1 MKIANQV
8 AIAKA
13 MRLSSIFRMSTIAIA
28 LLTILVGGDAVS
40 ASEPRVSTL
49 LAQQKLEQL
58 QLKEEIRDRVQEEVD
73 SAFGRTAV
81 LLNGIVIALTLFPT
95 AAGVGVWLLW
105 SKLSKQTTIARQEIE
120 SLRYDTISQLKFLI
134 SDAETILGEIQ
145 QQSHPAD
152 VETDLLL
159 PDAQIQEFA
168 PVNYGNY
175 KQLLS
180 PGDYAKQGDACFF
193 ENRYEDAIIAY
204 DRALQ
209 IQPDLADTWNN
220 RGVVLTRMQRYQEA
234 IASYEQA
241 TAIRPN
247 YPDAWNNR
255 GVVLLELQQ
264 YPEAIVCY
272 EQAIQA
278 KPDYADAWNNRGVA
292 FSKMQQYE
300 QAVIS
305 YNQALQIKNDYTDA
319 WNNRGVAFSKMQQY
333 EQAVISYNQALQI
346 KNDYTDAWNN
356 RGVAL
361 SKLQKY
367 EAAIESY
374 DNAAKIRPDF
384 YRIWYNK
391 ARCYA
396 LQGKIDLAIE
406 NLKRA
411 LNLNP
416 NLCKELAKT
425 EADLEKIREH
435 DAFKQLIGH

>member
-1 MKIANQV
+1 MGSTV
-8 AIAKA
+8 
-13 MRLSSIFRMSTIAIA
+13 RLSSILKTSIGSIA
-28 LLTILVGGDAVS
+28 LATILIGNGAVC
-40 ASEPRVSTL
+40 ASEPRLPALWVQDTSP
-49 LAQQKLEQL
+49 QEE
-58 QLKEEIRDRVQEEVD
+58 LKEEIRDRVQEEVD
-73 SAFGRTAV
+73 IAFGRTAV
-81 LLNGIVIALTLFPT
+81 LLNGIVIALTFFPT
-95 AAGVGVWLLW
+95 AAGVAAWFLW
-105 SKLSKQTTIARQEIE
+105 AKLSKQTTIARQEIE
-120 SLRYDTISQLKFLI
+120 SLRYDTISQLKLLI

-145 QQSHPAD
+145 HQSFQSD
-152 VETDLLL
+152 VETDLLF

-168 PVNYGNY
+168 PVNYSNY
-175 KQLLS
+175 KQLLTA
-180 PGDYAKQGDACFF
+180 GDYAKQGDACFF
-193 ENRYEDAIIAY
+193 ENRYEDAIAAY
-204 DRALQ
+204 NLALQ

-220 RGVVLTRMQRYQEA
+220 RGVVLTRMQRYPEA

-255 GVVLLELQQ
+255 GVVLLELQKYQ
-264 YPEAIVCY
+264 EAIACY

-292 FSKMQQYE
+292 FSKMQE
-300 QAVIS
+300 
-305 YNQALQIKNDYTDA
+305 
-319 WNNRGVAFSKMQQY
+319 Y

-367 EAAIESY
+367 EAAIDSY

-396 LQGKIDLAIE
+396 LQGKTEFAIE

-425 EADLEKIREH
+425 EADFENIREYE
-435 DAFKQLIGH
+435 AFKYLITS

>member
-8 AIAKA
+8 VIAKSVH
-13 MRLSSIFRMSTIAIA
+13 LSSILRTSIGSIA
-28 LLTILVGGDAVS
+28 LTTILVGSGAVS
-40 ASEPRVSTL
+40 ASEPKMLFLGHWKNLEL
-49 LAQQKLEQL
+49 LNREDAKDTKEEKVRSKSSFTGKGVTVLVQQQSEQL
-58 QLKEEIRDRVQEEVD
+58 QLKEEIRDRVQEEVNIV
-73 SAFGRTAV
+73 FGRTAV

-95 AAGVGVWLLW
+95 AAGVAVWFLLA
-105 SKLSKQTTIARQEIE
+105 KLSKQTTIARQEIE
-120 SLRYDTISQLKFLI
+120 SLRYDTLSQFKLLI

-145 QQSHPAD
+145 QQSYPAD
-152 VETDLLL
+152 AETDILL

-168 PVNYGNY
+168 PVNDDNY
-175 KQLLS
+175 KQLLTA
-180 PGDYAKQGDACFF
+180 GDYAKQGDACFF
-193 ENRYEDAIIAY
+193 ENRYEDAIAAY
-204 DRALQ
+204 NQALQ

-220 RGVVLTRMQRYQEA
+220 RGVVLTRMQRYPEA
-234 IASYEQA
+234 IVSYEQA
-241 TAIRPN
+241 TTIRPH

-264 YPEAIVCY
+264 FPDAIACY
-272 EQAIQA
+272 DQAIQA
-278 KPDYADAWNNRGVA
+278 KPNYADAWNNRGVA
-292 FSKMQQYE
+292 FSKMQE
-300 QAVIS
+300 
-305 YNQALQIKNDYTDA
+305 
-319 WNNRGVAFSKMQQY
+319 Y

-361 SKLQKY
+361 SKLEKY
-367 EAAIESY
+367 EAAIDSY

-396 LQGKIDLAIE
+396 LQGQTDLAME

-416 NLCKELAKT
+416 NLCKQLAKT
-425 EADLEKIREH
+425 EPDFEKIREYE
-435 DAFKQLIGH
+435 AFKYLIS

>member
-8 AIAKA
+8 AMASIV
-13 MRLSSIFRMSTIAIA
+13 RLSSILRTSIGSIA
-28 LLTILVGGDAVS
+28 LATILISNGAVS
-40 ASEPRVSTL
+40 ASEPRLPGLWVQDTS
-49 LAQQKLEQL
+49 QQVE
-58 QLKEEIRDRVQEEVD
+58 LKEEIRDRVQEEVD
-73 SAFGRTAV
+73 IAFGRTAV
-81 LLNGIVIALTLFPT
+81 LLNGIVIALTFFPT
-95 AAGVGVWLLW
+95 AAGVAAWFLW
-105 SKLSKQTTIARQEIE
+105 AKLSKQTTIARQEIE
-120 SLRYDTISQLKFLI
+120 SLRYDTISQLKLLI

-145 QQSHPAD
+145 HQSFQSD

-175 KQLLS
+175 KQLLTA
-180 PGDYAKQGDACFF
+180 GDYAKQGDACFF
-193 ENRYEDAIIAY
+193 ENRYEDAIAAY
-204 DRALQ
+204 NLALQ

-220 RGVVLTRMQRYQEA
+220 RGVVLTRMQRYPEA

-264 YPEAIVCY
+264 YQDAIACY

-292 FSKMQQYE
+292 FSKIQE
-300 QAVIS
+300 
-305 YNQALQIKNDYTDA
+305 
-319 WNNRGVAFSKMQQY
+319 Y

-367 EAAIESY
+367 EAAIDSY

-396 LQGKIDLAIE
+396 LQGQTELAIE

-416 NLCKELAKT
+416 NLCKQLAKN
-425 EADLEKIREH
+425 EPDFENIREYE
-435 DAFKQLIGH
+435 AFKHLITN

>member
-1 MKIANQV
+1 MEIATQV
-8 AIAKA
+8 RITKA
-13 MRLSSIFRMSTIAIA
+13 MRLSSIFRKSISPIA
-28 LLTILVGGDAVS
+28 LLTILVCASSVS
-40 ASEPRVSTL
+40 ASEPRVIPL
-49 LAQQKLEQL
+49 VQQQFSQQ

-73 SAFGRTAV
+73 IAFGRTAV
-81 LLNGIVIALTLFPT
+81 LLNGLVIALTLFPT
-95 AAGVGVWLLW
+95 AAGVGVWFLL

-120 SLRYDTISQLKFLI
+120 SLHYDTISQLKLLI

-145 QQSHPAD
+145 HQSHPAEA
-152 VETDLLL
+152 ETDLLF

-175 KQLLS
+175 QQLLTA
-180 PGDYAKQGDACFF
+180 GDYAKQGDACFF
-193 ENRYEDAIIAY
+193 ENRYQDAIAAY

-220 RGVVLTRMQRYQEA
+220 RGVVLTRMQQYPEA

-241 TAIRPN
+241 TTIRPN

-255 GVVLLELQQ
+255 GVVLLELQKYQ
-264 YPEAIVCY
+264 EAIGCY

-292 FSKMQQYE
+292 FSKMQE
-300 QAVIS
+300 
-305 YNQALQIKNDYTDA
+305 
-319 WNNRGVAFSKMQQY
+319 Y

-367 EAAIESY
+367 EAAIASY

-396 LQGKIDLAIE
+396 LQGKIELAIE

-416 NLCKELAKT
+416 NVCKELAKS
-425 EADLEKIREH
+425 EADLEKIREY
-435 DAFKQLIGH
+435 DAFKQLIN

>member
-1 MKIANQV
+1 MEIANQV
-8 AIAKA
+8 RITKA
-13 MRLSSIFRMSTIAIA
+13 MRLSSIFKTSISPIA
-28 LLTILVGGDAVS
+28 LSTILVCSSNVS
-40 ASEPRVSTL
+40 ASELKPAAL
-49 LAQQKLEQL
+49 LVQQQL
-58 QLKEEIRDRVQEEVD
+58 QQQQLKEEIRDRVQEEVD
-73 SAFGRTAV
+73 IAFGRTAL
-81 LLNGIVIALTLFPT
+81 LLNGLVIALTLFPT
-95 AAGVGVWLLW
+95 AAGVGAWFLF

-120 SLRYDTISQLKFLI
+120 SLHYDTISQLKLLI

-145 QQSHPAD
+145 HQSHQDA
-152 VETDLLL
+152 ETDLLF

-175 KQLLS
+175 QQLLTAA
-180 PGDYAKQGDACFF
+180 DYAKQGDACFF
-193 ENRYEDAIIAY
+193 ENRYEDAIAAY
-204 DRALQ
+204 DLALQ

-220 RGVVLTRMQRYQEA
+220 RGVVLTRMQRYPEA

-241 TAIRPN
+241 TTIRPN

-255 GVVLLELQQ
+255 GVVLLELQKYQ
-264 YPEAIVCY
+264 EAIGCY

-292 FSKMQQYE
+292 FSKMQE
-300 QAVIS
+300 
-305 YNQALQIKNDYTDA
+305 
-319 WNNRGVAFSKMQQY
+319 Y

-367 EAAIESY
+367 EAAIASY

-396 LQGKIDLAIE
+396 LQGKIELAIE

-416 NLCKELAKT
+416 NVCKELAKS

-435 DAFKQLIGH
+435 DTFKQLIN

>member
-8 AIAKA
+8 RITKA
-13 MRLSSIFRMSTIAIA
+13 MRLSSIFRTSISSIA
-28 LLTILVGGDAVS
+28 LSTILVCTRTIS
-40 ASEPRVSTL
+40 ASEPAVAVL
-49 LAQQKLEQL
+49 LAQEQL
-58 QLKEEIRDRVQEEVD
+58 QPQVKEEIRDRVQEEVD
-73 SAFGRTAV
+73 IAFGRTAV
-81 LLNGIVIALTLFPT
+81 LLNGIIIALTLLPT
-95 AAGVGVWLLW
+95 AAGVGVWFLLG
-105 SKLSKQTTIARQEIE
+105 KLSKQTTIARQEIE
-120 SLRYDTISQLKFLI
+120 SLHYDTISQLKLLI
-134 SDAETILGEIQ
+134 SDAESILGEIQ
-145 QQSHPAD
+145 HQSHPAD

-175 KQLLS
+175 QQLLTA
-180 PGDYAKQGDACFF
+180 GDYAKQGDACFF
-193 ENRYEDAIIAY
+193 ESRYEDAIAAY
-204 DRALQ
+204 NQALQ

-220 RGVVLTRMQRYQEA
+220 RGVVLTRMQRYPEA

-241 TAIRPN
+241 TTIRPT

-255 GVVLLELQQ
+255 GVVLLELQK
-264 YPEAIVCY
+264 YPEAIGCY

-292 FSKMQQYE
+292 FSKME
-300 QAVIS
+300 E
-305 YNQALQIKNDYTDA
+305 
-319 WNNRGVAFSKMQQY
+319 Y

-361 SKLQKY
+361 SKLEKY
-367 EAAIESY
+367 EAAIDSY

-396 LQGKIDLAIE
+396 LQGKIELAIE

-435 DAFKQLIGH
+435 EAFKQLIN

>member
-8 AIAKA
+8 RITKA
-13 MRLSSIFRMSTIAIA
+13 MRLSSIFRTSISSIA
-28 LLTILVGGDAVS
+28 LSTILVCARTIS
-40 ASEPRVSTL
+40 ASEPAVAVL
-49 LAQQKLEQL
+49 LAQEQL
-58 QLKEEIRDRVQEEVD
+58 QPQVKEEIRDRVQEEVD
-73 SAFGRTAV
+73 IAFGRTAV
-81 LLNGIVIALTLFPT
+81 LLNGIIIALTLLPT
-95 AAGVGVWLLW
+95 AAGVGVWFLLG
-105 SKLSKQTTIARQEIE
+105 KLSKQTTIARQEIE
-120 SLRYDTISQLKFLI
+120 SLRYDTLSQLKLLI
-134 SDAETILGEIQ
+134 SDAESILGEIQ
-145 QQSHPAD
+145 HQSHPAD

-175 KQLLS
+175 QQLLTA
-180 PGDYAKQGDACFF
+180 GDYAKQGDACFF
-193 ENRYEDAIIAY
+193 ENRYEDAIAAY
-204 DRALQ
+204 NQALQ

-220 RGVVLTRMQRYQEA
+220 RGVVLTRMQRYPEA

-241 TAIRPN
+241 TTIRPT

-255 GVVLLELQQ
+255 GVVLLELQK
-264 YPEAIVCY
+264 YPEAIGCY

-292 FSKMQQYE
+292 FSKME
-300 QAVIS
+300 E
-305 YNQALQIKNDYTDA
+305 
-319 WNNRGVAFSKMQQY
+319 Y

-361 SKLQKY
+361 SKLEKY
-367 EAAIESY
+367 EAAIDSY
-374 DNAAKIRPDF
+374 DNAGKIRPDF

-396 LQGKIDLAIE
+396 LQGKIELAIE

-435 DAFKQLIGH
+435 EAFKQLIN

>member
-8 AIAKA
+8 AIAKTIH
-13 MRLSSIFRMSTIAIA
+13 LSSIFRTIISSIA
-28 LLTILVGGDAVS
+28 LLTILVGGDTVS
-40 ASEPRVSTL
+40 ASEPRVSAL
-49 LAQQKLEQL
+49 LVQQQSEQL
-58 QLKEEIRDRVQEEVD
+58 HIKEEIRDRVQEEVD
-73 SAFGRTAV
+73 IAFGRTAV
-81 LLNGIVIALTLFPT
+81 MLNGIVIALTLFPT
-95 AAGVGVWLLW
+95 AAGVGVWLL
-105 SKLSKQTTIARQEIE
+105 SVKLSKQTTIARQEIE
-120 SLRYDTISQLKFLI
+120 SLRYDTLSQLKFLI
-134 SDAETILGEIQ
+134 SDAESILVEIQ
-145 QQSHPAD
+145 QQNHPAEA
-152 VETDLLL
+152 ETDLLL

-168 PVNYGNY
+168 PVNYGHY
-175 KQLLS
+175 KQLLTAA
-180 PGDYAKQGDACFF
+180 DYAKQGDACFF
-193 ENRYEDAIIAY
+193 ENRYEDAIAAY
-204 DRALQ
+204 NQALQ

-220 RGVVLTRMQRYQEA
+220 RGVVLTRMQKYPEA

-241 TAIRPN
+241 TTIRPN

-264 YPEAIVCY
+264 YSDAIACY

-305 YNQALQIKNDYTDA
+305 YNH
-319 WNNRGVAFSKMQQY
+319 
-333 EQAVISYNQALQI
+333 ALQI

-367 EAAIESY
+367 EAAIDSY
-374 DNAAKIRPDF
+374 DQAAKLRPDF

-411 LNLNP
+411 FNLNP

-425 EADLEKIREH
+425 EADLEKIWEH
-435 DAFKQLIGH
+435 EAFKQLITNKS

>member
-13 MRLSSIFRMSTIAIA
+13 MRLSSIFRITTIAIA

-134 SDAETILGEIQ
+134 SDAETVLGEIQ

-152 VETDLLL
+152 AETDLLL

-319 WNNRGVAFSKMQQY
+319 WNNRGVA
-333 EQAVISYNQALQI
+333 
-346 KNDYTDAWNN
+346 
-356 RGVAL
+356 L

>member
-8 AIAKA
+8 AMAKTV
-13 MRLSSIFRMSTIAIA
+13 RLSSILRTSISSIA
-28 LLTILVGGDAVS
+28 LATILVSGGAVS
-40 ASEPRVSTL
+40 ASEPKVPAL
-49 LAQQKLEQL
+49 LAQQQSEKL
-58 QLKEEIRDRVQEEVD
+58 QLKEEIRDRVQQEID
-73 SAFGRTAV
+73 IAFGRQAV
-81 LLNGIVIALTLFPT
+81 LLNGIAIALTLFPT
-95 AAGVGVWLLW
+95 AAGIGAWFLLA
-105 SKLSKQTTIARQEIE
+105 KLSKQTTIARQEIE
-120 SLRYDTISQLKFLI
+120 SLRYDTLSQLKLLI
-134 SDAETILGEIQ
+134 ADAETILCEIQ
-145 QQSHPAD
+145 HHSYPAD
-152 VETDLLL
+152 TETDILL
-159 PDAQIQEFA
+159 PDTQIKELA
-168 PVNYGNY
+168 PVNYGND
-175 KQLLS
+175 KQLLTA
-180 PGDYAKQGDACFF
+180 GDYAKQGDACFF
-193 ENRYEDAIIAY
+193 ENRYEDAIAAY
-204 DRALQ
+204 NQALQ

-220 RGVVLTRMQRYQEA
+220 RGVVLTRMQRYSEA

-241 TAIRPN
+241 TTIRPN

-264 YPEAIVCY
+264 YPEAIACY
-272 EQAIQA
+272 EKAIQA

-292 FSKMQQYE
+292 FSKIQE
-300 QAVIS
+300 
-305 YNQALQIKNDYTDA
+305 
-319 WNNRGVAFSKMQQY
+319 Y

-367 EAAIESY
+367 EAAIDSY

-425 EADLEKIREH
+425 EPDLEKIREH
-435 DAFKQLIGH
+435 EAFKQLII

>member
-8 AIAKA
+8 AIAKTI
-13 MRLSSIFRMSTIAIA
+13 RLSSIFRTIINTIA
-28 LLTILVGGDAVS
+28 LLTILVGGDTVSAS
-40 ASEPRVSTL
+40 ASEPRRLGL
-49 LAQQKLEQL
+49 LVQQQSEQL
-58 QLKEEIRDRVQEEVD
+58 QIKEEIRNQVQEEVD
-73 SAFGRTAV
+73 IAFGRTAV
-81 LLNGIVIALTLFPT
+81 MLNGIVIALTLFPT
-95 AAGVGVWLLW
+95 AAGVGVWLL
-105 SKLSKQTTIARQEIE
+105 SAKLSKQTTIARQEIE
-120 SLRYDTISQLKFLI
+120 SLRYDTLSQLKFLI
-134 SDAETILGEIQ
+134 SDAETILVEIQ
-145 QQSHPAD
+145 QHNLPAQ

-175 KQLLS
+175 KQLS
-180 PGDYAKQGDACFF
+180 TASDYAKQGDACFF
-193 ENRYEDAIIAY
+193 ENRYEDAIAAY
-204 DRALQ
+204 NQALQ

-220 RGVVLTRMQRYQEA
+220 RGVVLTRMQKYPEA

-241 TAIRPN
+241 TTIRPN

-264 YPEAIVCY
+264 YPDAIACY

-319 WNNRGVAFSKMQQY
+319 WNNRGVA
-333 EQAVISYNQALQI
+333 
-346 KNDYTDAWNN
+346 
-356 RGVAL
+356 L

-367 EAAIESY
+367 EAAIDSY

-425 EADLEKIREH
+425 EADLEKLREH
-435 DAFKQLIGH
+435 DVFKQLIG

>member
-1 MKIANQV
+1 MASTV
-8 AIAKA
+8 
-13 MRLSSIFRMSTIAIA
+13 RLSSILRTSIGSIA
-28 LLTILVGGDAVS
+28 LATILISNGAVS
-40 ASEPRVSTL
+40 ASEPRLPGLWVQDTS
-49 LAQQKLEQL
+49 QQVE
-58 QLKEEIRDRVQEEVD
+58 LKEEIRDRVQEEVD
-73 SAFGRTAV
+73 IAFGRTAV
-81 LLNGIVIALTLFPT
+81 LLNGIVIALTFFPT
-95 AAGVGVWLLW
+95 AAGVAAWFLW
-105 SKLSKQTTIARQEIE
+105 AKLSKQTTIARQEIE
-120 SLRYDTISQLKFLI
+120 SLRYDTISQLKLLI

-145 QQSHPAD
+145 HQSFQSD

-175 KQLLS
+175 KQLLTA
-180 PGDYAKQGDACFF
+180 GDYAKQGDACFF
-193 ENRYEDAIIAY
+193 ENRYEDAIAAY
-204 DRALQ
+204 NLALQ

-220 RGVVLTRMQRYQEA
+220 RGVVLTRMQRYPEA

-264 YPEAIVCY
+264 YQDAIACY

-292 FSKMQQYE
+292 FSKIQE
-300 QAVIS
+300 
-305 YNQALQIKNDYTDA
+305 
-319 WNNRGVAFSKMQQY
+319 Y

-367 EAAIESY
+367 EAAIDSY

-396 LQGKIDLAIE
+396 LQGQTELATE

-416 NLCKELAKT
+416 NLCKQLAKN
-425 EADLEKIREH
+425 EPDFENIREYE
-435 DAFKQLIGH
+435 AFKHLITN

>member
-1 MKIANQV
+1 MKIPNQV

-13 MRLSSIFRMSTIAIA
+13 VRLSSILRTSIGSIA
-28 LLTILVGGDAVS
+28 LATILVGGGAVS
-40 ASEPRVSTL
+40 ANASEPRLPTL
-49 LAQQKLEQL
+49 LVQQQSEQL

-73 SAFGRTAV
+73 IAFGRTAV
-81 LLNGIVIALTLFPT
+81 LLNGMVIALTLFPT
-95 AAGVGVWLLW
+95 AAGVGVWFLW

-120 SLRYDTISQLKFLI
+120 SLRYDALSQFKLLI
-134 SDAETILGEIQ
+134 SDAETILAEIQ
-145 QQSHPAD
+145 HQSYPAD

-175 KQLLS
+175 KQLLTAS
-180 PGDYAKQGDACFF
+180 DYAKQGDACFF
-193 ENRYEDAIIAY
+193 ENRYEDAIAAY
-204 DRALQ
+204 NQALQ

-220 RGVVLTRMQRYQEA
+220 RGVVLTRMQRYPEA
-234 IASYEQA
+234 IDSYAEA
-241 TAIRPN
+241 TKIRPH

-264 YPEAIVCY
+264 YPDAIGCY

-292 FSKMQQYE
+292 FSKMLE
-300 QAVIS
+300 
-305 YNQALQIKNDYTDA
+305 
-319 WNNRGVAFSKMQQY
+319 Y

-361 SKLQKY
+361 SKLEKY
-367 EAAIESY
+367 EAAIDSY
-374 DNAAKIRPDF
+374 ENAAKLRPDF

-396 LQGKIDLAIE
+396 LQGQTDLAVE

-416 NLCKELAKT
+416 NLCKELAKN
-425 EADLEKIREH
+425 EADFERIREH
-435 DAFKQLIGH
+435 EAFKQLIS

>member
-1 MKIANQV
+1 MASTV
-8 AIAKA
+8 
-13 MRLSSIFRMSTIAIA
+13 RLSSILRTSIGSIA
-28 LLTILVGGDAVS
+28 LATILISNGAVS
-40 ASEPRVSTL
+40 ASEPRLPGLWVQDTS
-49 LAQQKLEQL
+49 QQVE
-58 QLKEEIRDRVQEEVD
+58 LKEEIRDRVQEEVD
-73 SAFGRTAV
+73 IAFGRTAV
-81 LLNGIVIALTLFPT
+81 LLNGIVIALTFFPT
-95 AAGVGVWLLW
+95 AAGVAAWFLW
-105 SKLSKQTTIARQEIE
+105 AKLSKQTTIARQEIE
-120 SLRYDTISQLKFLI
+120 SLRYDTISQLKLLI

-145 QQSHPAD
+145 HQSFQSD

-168 PVNYGNY
+168 PVNYSNY
-175 KQLLS
+175 KQLLTA
-180 PGDYAKQGDACFF
+180 GDYAKQGDACFF
-193 ENRYEDAIIAY
+193 ENRYEDAIAAY
-204 DRALQ
+204 NLALQ

-220 RGVVLTRMQRYQEA
+220 RGVVLTRMQRYPEA

-264 YPEAIVCY
+264 YQDAIACY

-292 FSKMQQYE
+292 FSKIQE
-300 QAVIS
+300 
-305 YNQALQIKNDYTDA
+305 
-319 WNNRGVAFSKMQQY
+319 Y

-367 EAAIESY
+367 EAAIDSY

-396 LQGKIDLAIE
+396 LQGQTELATE

-416 NLCKELAKT
+416 NLCKQLAKN
-425 EADLEKIREH
+425 EPDFENIREYE
-435 DAFKQLIGH
+435 AFKHLITN

>member
-8 AIAKA
+8 AMAKTV
-13 MRLSSIFRMSTIAIA
+13 RLSSILRTSIGSITLA
-28 LLTILVGGDAVS
+28 TILVGGGAVSVSAS
-40 ASEPRVSTL
+40 ASEPRLPTL
-49 LAQQKLEQL
+49 LVQQQSEQL
-58 QLKEEIRDRVQEEVD
+58 ELKEEIRDRVQEEVD
-73 SAFGRTAV
+73 IAFGRTAV
-81 LLNGIVIALTLFPT
+81 MLNGMIIALTFLPT
-95 AAGVGVWLLW
+95 AAGVGVWFLW

-120 SLRYDTISQLKFLI
+120 SLRYDTISQFKLLI

-145 QQSHPAD
+145 QQSYLPDA
-152 VETDLLL
+152 ETDLLL

-175 KQLLS
+175 KQLLTA
-180 PGDYAKQGDACFF
+180 GDYAKQGDACFF
-193 ENRYEDAIIAY
+193 ENRYEDAIAAY
-204 DRALQ
+204 NQALQ

-220 RGVVLTRMQRYQEA
+220 RGVVLTRMQRYPEA

-241 TAIRPN
+241 TTIRPN

-264 YPEAIVCY
+264 YPDAIGCY

-292 FSKMQQYE
+292 FSKMQE
-300 QAVIS
+300 
-305 YNQALQIKNDYTDA
+305 
-319 WNNRGVAFSKMQQY
+319 Y

-361 SKLQKY
+361 SKLEKY
-367 EAAIESY
+367 EAAIDSY
-374 DNAAKIRPDF
+374 DNAAKLRPDF

-396 LQGKIDLAIE
+396 LQGQTDLAIE

-416 NLCKELAKT
+416 NLCKELAKN
-425 EADLEKIREH
+425 EADLEKIRENE
-435 DAFKQLIGH
+435 AFKQLIS

>member
-8 AIAKA
+8 LITKA
-13 MRLSSIFRMSTIAIA
+13 MRLSSIFRSIRTIA
-28 LLTILVGGDAVS
+28 LSTILVCASAVS
-40 ASEPRVSTL
+40 ASQARAGAL
-49 LAQQKLEQL
+49 LVQQQL
-58 QLKEEIRDRVQEEVD
+58 PQQQLKDEIRDRVQEEVD
-73 SAFGRTAV
+73 LAFGRTAV
-81 LLNGIVIALTLFPT
+81 LLNGMIVVLTFLPT
-95 AAGVGVWLLW
+95 AAGVGVWFLF
-105 SKLSKQTTIARQEIE
+105 SKLSKQTTVARQEIE
-120 SLRYDTISQLKFLI
+120 SLHYDTISQLKLLI
-134 SDAETILGEIQ
+134 SDAESILGEIQ
-145 QQSHPAD
+145 HQSLPAD
-152 VETDLLL
+152 AETDLLL

-175 KQLLS
+175 QELLTA
-180 PGDYAKQGDACFF
+180 GDYAKQGDACFF
-193 ENRYEDAIIAY
+193 ENRYEDAIAAY
-204 DRALQ
+204 NLALQ

-220 RGVVLTRMQRYQEA
+220 RGVVLTRMQRYPEA

-241 TAIRPN
+241 TTLRPT

-255 GVVLLELQQ
+255 GVVLLELQK
-264 YPEAIVCY
+264 YEEAIGCY

-292 FSKMQQYE
+292 FSKMQE
-300 QAVIS
+300 
-305 YNQALQIKNDYTDA
+305 
-319 WNNRGVAFSKMQQY
+319 Y

-367 EAAIESY
+367 EAAIDSY

-396 LQGKIDLAIE
+396 LQGKLELAIE

-416 NLCKELAKT
+416 NLCKELAKN
-425 EADLEKIREH
+425 EPDLEKIREQ
-435 DAFKQLIGH
+435 DVFKQLIS

>member
-8 AIAKA
+8 AIAKTI
-13 MRLSSIFRMSTIAIA
+13 RLSSIFRTIINTIA
-28 LLTILVGGDAVS
+28 LLTILVGGDTVSAS
-40 ASEPRVSTL
+40 ASEPRRLGL
-49 LAQQKLEQL
+49 LVQQQSEQL
-58 QLKEEIRDRVQEEVD
+58 QIKEEIRNQVQEEVD
-73 SAFGRTAV
+73 IAFGRTAV
-81 LLNGIVIALTLFPT
+81 MLNGIVIALTLFPT
-95 AAGVGVWLLW
+95 AAGVGVWLL
-105 SKLSKQTTIARQEIE
+105 SAKLSKQTTIARQEIE
-120 SLRYDTISQLKFLI
+120 SLRYDTLSQLKFLI
-134 SDAETILGEIQ
+134 SDAETILVEIQ
-145 QQSHPAD
+145 QHNLPAQ

-175 KQLLS
+175 KQLS
-180 PGDYAKQGDACFF
+180 TASDYAKQGDACFF
-193 ENRYEDAIIAY
+193 ENRYEDAIAAY
-204 DRALQ
+204 NQALQ

-220 RGVVLTRMQRYQEA
+220 RGVVLTRMQKYPEA

-241 TAIRPN
+241 TTIRPN

-264 YPEAIVCY
+264 YPDAIACY

-319 WNNRGVAFSKMQQY
+319 WNNRGVA
-333 EQAVISYNQALQI
+333 
-346 KNDYTDAWNN
+346 
-356 RGVAL
+356 L

-367 EAAIESY
+367 EAAIDSY

-435 DAFKQLIGH
+435 DVFKQLIG

>member
-8 AIAKA
+8 AIALA
-13 MRLSSIFRMSTIAIA
+13 MRLSSIVKTSINTIA
-28 LLTILVGGDAVS
+28 LSTILVWGGAVS
-40 ASEPRVSTL
+40 ASEPNIQTALV
-49 LAQQKLEQL
+49 QQQLEKLQL
-58 QLKEEIRDRVQEEVD
+58 QEEIRDRVQEEVD
-73 SAFGRTAV
+73 IAFGRTAT

-95 AAGVGVWLLW
+95 AAGVAAWYVFAKV
-105 SKLSKQTTIARQEIE
+105 SKKTAIARQEIE
-120 SLRYDTISQLKFLI
+120 SLRYDTLSQLKILI

-145 QQSHPAD
+145 HHSPPAD
-152 VETDLLL
+152 AETDLLF
-159 PDAQIQEFA
+159 PDAQMQEFA
-168 PVNYGNY
+168 PVNYGNNDQ
-175 KQLLS
+175 QLLKA
-180 PGDYAKQGDACFF
+180 GDYAKQGDACFF
-193 ENRYEDAIIAY
+193 ENRYEDAIAAY

-234 IASYEQA
+234 IASYEEA
-241 TAIRPN
+241 TKIRAN

-255 GVVLLELQQ
+255 GVVLLELQKYQ
-264 YPEAIVCY
+264 EAIACY

-305 YNQALQIKNDYTDA
+305 YNQALQIKN
-319 WNNRGVAFSKMQQY
+319 N
-333 EQAVISYNQALQI
+333 
-346 KNDYTDAWNN
+346 YTDAWNN

-435 DAFKQLIGH
+435 EAFKQLIS

>member
-8 AIAKA
+8 AMASTV
-13 MRLSSIFRMSTIAIA
+13 RLSSILRTSIGSIA
-28 LLTILVGGDAVS
+28 LATILISNGAVS
-40 ASEPRVSTL
+40 ASEPRLPGLWVQDTS
-49 LAQQKLEQL
+49 QQVE
-58 QLKEEIRDRVQEEVD
+58 LKEEIRDRVQEEVD
-73 SAFGRTAV
+73 IAFGRTAV
-81 LLNGIVIALTLFPT
+81 LLNGIVIALTFFPT
-95 AAGVGVWLLW
+95 AAGVAAWFLW
-105 SKLSKQTTIARQEIE
+105 AKLSKQTTIARQEIE
-120 SLRYDTISQLKFLI
+120 SLRYDTISQLKLLI

-145 QQSHPAD
+145 HQSFQSD

-168 PVNYGNY
+168 PVNYSNY
-175 KQLLS
+175 KQLLTA
-180 PGDYAKQGDACFF
+180 GDYAKQGDACFF
-193 ENRYEDAIIAY
+193 ENRYEDAIAAY
-204 DRALQ
+204 NLALQ

-220 RGVVLTRMQRYQEA
+220 RGVVLTRMQRYPEA

-264 YPEAIVCY
+264 YQDAIACY

-292 FSKMQQYE
+292 FSKIQE
-300 QAVIS
+300 
-305 YNQALQIKNDYTDA
+305 
-319 WNNRGVAFSKMQQY
+319 Y

-367 EAAIESY
+367 EAAIDSY

-396 LQGKIDLAIE
+396 LQGQTELATE

-416 NLCKELAKT
+416 NLCKQLAKN
-425 EADLEKIREH
+425 EPDFENIREYE
-435 DAFKQLIGH
+435 AFKHLITN

>member
-8 AIAKA
+8 RITKA
-13 MRLSSIFRMSTIAIA
+13 MRLSSIFRTSISSIA
-28 LLTILVGGDAVS
+28 LSTILVCTRTIS
-40 ASEPRVSTL
+40 ASEPAVAVL
-49 LAQQKLEQL
+49 LAQEQL
-58 QLKEEIRDRVQEEVD
+58 QPQVKEEIRDRVQEEVD
-73 SAFGRTAV
+73 IAFGRTAV
-81 LLNGIVIALTLFPT
+81 LLNGIIIALTLLPT
-95 AAGVGVWLLW
+95 AAGVGVWFLLG
-105 SKLSKQTTIARQEIE
+105 KLSKQTTIARQEIE
-120 SLRYDTISQLKFLI
+120 SLRYDTLSQLKLLI
-134 SDAETILGEIQ
+134 SDAESILGEIQ
-145 QQSHPAD
+145 HQSHPAD

-175 KQLLS
+175 QQLLTA
-180 PGDYAKQGDACFF
+180 GDYAKQGDACFF
-193 ENRYEDAIIAY
+193 ESRYEDAIAAY
-204 DRALQ
+204 NQALQ

-220 RGVVLTRMQRYQEA
+220 RGVVLTRMQRYPEA

-241 TAIRPN
+241 TTIRPT

-255 GVVLLELQQ
+255 GVVLLELQK
-264 YPEAIVCY
+264 YPEAIGCY

-292 FSKMQQYE
+292 FSKME
-300 QAVIS
+300 E
-305 YNQALQIKNDYTDA
+305 
-319 WNNRGVAFSKMQQY
+319 Y

-367 EAAIESY
+367 EAAIDSY

-396 LQGKIDLAIE
+396 LQGKIELAIE

-435 DAFKQLIGH
+435 EAFKQLIN

>member
-8 AIAKA
+8 AMASTV
-13 MRLSSIFRMSTIAIA
+13 RLSSILRTSIGSIA
-28 LLTILVGGDAVS
+28 LATILISNGAVS
-40 ASEPRVSTL
+40 ASEPRLPGLWVQDTS
-49 LAQQKLEQL
+49 QQVE
-58 QLKEEIRDRVQEEVD
+58 LKEEIRDRVQEEVD
-73 SAFGRTAV
+73 IAFGRTAV
-81 LLNGIVIALTLFPT
+81 LLNGIVIALTFFPT
-95 AAGVGVWLLW
+95 AAGVAAWFLW
-105 SKLSKQTTIARQEIE
+105 AKLSKQTTIARQEIE
-120 SLRYDTISQLKFLI
+120 SLRYDTISQLKLLI

-145 QQSHPAD
+145 HQSFQSD

-175 KQLLS
+175 KQLLTA
-180 PGDYAKQGDACFF
+180 GDYAKQGDACFF
-193 ENRYEDAIIAY
+193 ENRYEDAIAAY
-204 DRALQ
+204 NLALQ

-220 RGVVLTRMQRYQEA
+220 RGVVLTRMQRYPEA
-234 IASYEQA
+234 ITSYEQA

-264 YPEAIVCY
+264 YQDAIACY

-292 FSKMQQYE
+292 FSKIQE
-300 QAVIS
+300 
-305 YNQALQIKNDYTDA
+305 
-319 WNNRGVAFSKMQQY
+319 Y

-367 EAAIESY
+367 EAAIDSY

-396 LQGKIDLAIE
+396 LQGQTELATE

-416 NLCKELAKT
+416 NLCKQLAKN
-425 EADLEKIREH
+425 EPDFENIREYE
-435 DAFKQLIGH
+435 AFKHLITN

>member
-1 MKIANQV
+1 MNISNQV
-8 AIAKA
+8 AIAQT
-13 MRLSSIFRMSTIAIA
+13 MCLSSIVKKSISTIALA
-28 LLTILVGGDAVS
+28 TILVTGGAVS
-40 ASEPRVSTL
+40 AAEPN
-49 LAQQKLEQL
+49 QQL
-58 QLKEEIRDRVQEEVD
+58 QLVRQPSEELQIKEEIRDRVQEEVD
-73 SAFGRTAV
+73 IAFGRTAM
-81 LLNGIVIALTLFPT
+81 LLNGIVIALTLLPT
-95 AAGVGVWLLW
+95 AAVVGAWFLFAN
-105 SKLSKQTTIARQEIE
+105 LSRKTAIARQEIE
-120 SLRYDTISQLKFLI
+120 SIRYDTLSQFKILI
-134 SDAETILGEIQ
+134 ADAESVLAELQ
-145 QQSHPAD
+145 QQNQPANI
-152 VETDLLL
+152 ETDLLF
-159 PDAQIQEFA
+159 PDAQMQEFA

-175 KQLLS
+175 KQQLLS
-180 PGDYAKQGDACFF
+180 APDYAKQGDACFF
-193 ENRYEDAIIAY
+193 ENRYDEAIAAY

-220 RGVVLTRMQRYQEA
+220 RGVVLTRMQRYEEA

-241 TAIRPN
+241 TKIRPH

-264 YPEAIVCY
+264 YQDAIACY

-305 YNQALQIKNDYTDA
+305 YNN
-319 WNNRGVAFSKMQQY
+319 
-333 EQAVISYNQALQI
+333 ALQI

-361 SKLQKY
+361 SKLEKY
-367 EAAIESY
+367 EAAIDSY

-396 LQGKIDLAIE
+396 LQGKIDQAIE

-435 DAFKQLIGH
+435 DAFKQLIS

>member
-8 AIAKA
+8 AMASTV
-13 MRLSSIFRMSTIAIA
+13 RLSSILRTSIGSIA
-28 LLTILVGGDAVS
+28 LATILISNGAVS
-40 ASEPRVSTL
+40 ASEPRLPGLWVQDTS
-49 LAQQKLEQL
+49 QQVE
-58 QLKEEIRDRVQEEVD
+58 LKEEIRDRVQEEVD
-73 SAFGRTAV
+73 IAFGRTAV
-81 LLNGIVIALTLFPT
+81 LLNGIVIALTFFPT
-95 AAGVGVWLLW
+95 AAGVAAWFLW
-105 SKLSKQTTIARQEIE
+105 AKLSKQTTIARQEIE
-120 SLRYDTISQLKFLI
+120 SLRYDTISQLKLLI

-145 QQSHPAD
+145 HQSFQSD

-175 KQLLS
+175 KQLLTA
-180 PGDYAKQGDACFF
+180 GDYAKQGDACFF
-193 ENRYEDAIIAY
+193 ENRYEDAIAAY
-204 DRALQ
+204 NLALQ

-220 RGVVLTRMQRYQEA
+220 RGVVLTRMQRYPEA

-264 YPEAIVCY
+264 YQDAIACY

-292 FSKMQQYE
+292 FSKIQE
-300 QAVIS
+300 
-305 YNQALQIKNDYTDA
+305 
-319 WNNRGVAFSKMQQY
+319 Y

-367 EAAIESY
+367 EAAIDSY

-396 LQGKIDLAIE
+396 LQGQTELATE

-416 NLCKELAKT
+416 NLCKQLAKN
-425 EADLEKIREH
+425 EPDFENIREYE
-435 DAFKQLIGH
+435 AFKHLITN

>member
-13 MRLSSIFRMSTIAIA
+13 MRLSSIFRTSMSTIA

-49 LAQQKLEQL
+49 LVQQKLEQL

-81 LLNGIVIALTLFPT
+81 MMNGIVIALTLFPT
-95 AAGVGVWLLW
+95 AAGVGVWFLW

-134 SDAETILGEIQ
+134 TDAETILGEIQ

-220 RGVVLTRMQRYQEA
+220 RGVVLTRMQRYPEA
-234 IASYEQA
+234 IASYEEA
-241 TAIRPN
+241 TTIRPN

-319 WNNRGVAFSKMQQY
+319 WNNRGVA
-333 EQAVISYNQALQI
+333 
-346 KNDYTDAWNN
+346 
-356 RGVAL
+356 L

-367 EAAIESY
+367 EAAIDSY

-435 DAFKQLIGH
+435 DAFKQLIS

>member
-8 AIAKA
+8 RITKA
-13 MRLSSIFRMSTIAIA
+13 MRLSSIFRTSISSIA
-28 LLTILVGGDAVS
+28 LWTILVCASSVS
-40 ASEPRVSTL
+40 ASEPAAAAL
-49 LAQQKLEQL
+49 LVQEKLQQQV
-58 QLKEEIRDRVQEEVD
+58 KEEIRDRVQEEVD
-73 SAFGRTAV
+73 IAFGRTAI
-81 LLNGIVIALTLFPT
+81 LLNGIIIGLTLLPT
-95 AAGVGVWLLW
+95 AAGFCVWLLLG
-105 SKLSKQTTIARQEIE
+105 KLSKQTTIARQEIE
-120 SLRYDTISQLKFLI
+120 SLHYDTISQLKLLI
-134 SDAETILGEIQ
+134 SDAESILGEIQ
-145 QQSHPAD
+145 YQNHPAD

-175 KQLLS
+175 QQLLTA
-180 PGDYAKQGDACFF
+180 GDYAKQGDACFF
-193 ENRYEDAIIAY
+193 ENRYEDAIAAY
-204 DRALQ
+204 DCALQ

-220 RGVVLTRMQRYQEA
+220 RGVVFTRMQRYPEA

-241 TAIRPN
+241 TTIRPN

-255 GVVLLELQQ
+255 GVVLLELQK
-264 YPEAIVCY
+264 YPEAIGCY

-292 FSKMQQYE
+292 FSKMQE
-300 QAVIS
+300 
-305 YNQALQIKNDYTDA
+305 
-319 WNNRGVAFSKMQQY
+319 Y

-367 EAAIESY
+367 EAAIDSY
-374 DNAAKIRPDF
+374 DNAGKIRPDF

-396 LQGKIDLAIE
+396 LQGKIELAIE

-435 DAFKQLIGH
+435 EAFKQLIS

>member
-8 AIAKA
+8 AMAKTV
-13 MRLSSIFRMSTIAIA
+13 RLSSILRTSISSIA
-28 LLTILVGGDAVS
+28 LATILVGGGAVS
-40 ASEPRVSTL
+40 ASEPKVPAL
-49 LAQQKLEQL
+49 LAQQQSEKL
-58 QLKEEIRDRVQEEVD
+58 QLKEEIRDRVQQEID
-73 SAFGRTAV
+73 IAFGRQAV
-81 LLNGIVIALTLFPT
+81 LLNGIAIALTLFPT
-95 AAGVGVWLLW
+95 AAGIGAWFLLA
-105 SKLSKQTTIARQEIE
+105 KLSKQTTIARQEIE
-120 SLRYDTISQLKFLI
+120 SLRYDTLSQLKLLI
-134 SDAETILGEIQ
+134 ADAETILCEIQ
-145 QQSHPAD
+145 HHSYPAD
-152 VETDLLL
+152 TETDILL
-159 PDAQIQEFA
+159 PDTQIKELA
-168 PVNYGNY
+168 PVNYGND
-175 KQLLS
+175 KQLLTA
-180 PGDYAKQGDACFF
+180 GDYAKQGDACFF
-193 ENRYEDAIIAY
+193 ENRYEDAIAAY
-204 DRALQ
+204 NLALQ

-220 RGVVLTRMQRYQEA
+220 RGVVLTRMQRYSEA

-241 TAIRPN
+241 TTIRPN

-264 YPEAIVCY
+264 YPEAIACY
-272 EQAIQA
+272 EKAIQA

-292 FSKMQQYE
+292 FSKIQE
-300 QAVIS
+300 
-305 YNQALQIKNDYTDA
+305 
-319 WNNRGVAFSKMQQY
+319 Y

-367 EAAIESY
+367 EAAIDSY

-396 LQGKIDLAIE
+396 LQGQIDLAIE

-425 EADLEKIREH
+425 EPDLEKLREYE
-435 DAFKQLIGH
+435 AFKQLIG

>member
-8 AIAKA
+8 AMAKA
-13 MRLSSIFRMSTIAIA
+13 VRLSSILRTSIGSIA
-28 LLTILVGGDAVS
+28 LATILVGGGAVS
-40 ASEPRVSTL
+40 ASEPKI
-49 LAQQKLEQL
+49 LAVLVQQQSEQL

-73 SAFGRTAV
+73 IAFGRTAV
-81 LLNGIVIALTLFPT
+81 LLNGMIIALTLFPT
-95 AAGVGVWLLW
+95 AAGVAVWFLW

-120 SLRYDTISQLKFLI
+120 SLRYDTLSQFKLLI
-134 SDAETILGEIQ
+134 SDAEIILAEIQ
-145 QQSHPAD
+145 HQSYPAD
-152 VETDLLL
+152 AETDLLL

-175 KQLLS
+175 KQLLTAS
-180 PGDYAKQGDACFF
+180 DYAKQGDACFF
-193 ENRYEDAIIAY
+193 ENRYEDAIAAY
-204 DRALQ
+204 NQALQ

-220 RGVVLTRMQRYQEA
+220 RGVVFTRMQRYPEA
-234 IASYEQA
+234 IDSYEEA
-241 TAIRPN
+241 TKIRPD

-264 YPEAIVCY
+264 YPDAIACY
-272 EQAIQA
+272 DQAIQA

-292 FSKMQQYE
+292 FSK
-300 QAVIS
+300 I
-305 YNQALQIKNDYTDA
+305 
-319 WNNRGVAFSKMQQY
+319 QQY

-367 EAAIESY
+367 EAAIDSY
-374 DNAAKIRPDF
+374 DNAAKLRPDF

-396 LQGKIDLAIE
+396 LQGQIDLAIE

-416 NLCKELAKT
+416 NLCKQLAKT
-425 EADLEKIREH
+425 EPDFEKIREYE
-435 DAFKQLIGH
+435 AFKYLIS

>member
-8 AIAKA
+8 RITKA
-13 MRLSSIFRMSTIAIA
+13 MRLSSIFRTSISSIA
-28 LLTILVGGDAVS
+28 LSTILVCARTIS
-40 ASEPRVSTL
+40 ASEPAVAVL
-49 LAQQKLEQL
+49 LAQEQL
-58 QLKEEIRDRVQEEVD
+58 QPQVKEEIRDRVQEEVD
-73 SAFGRTAV
+73 IAFGRTAV
-81 LLNGIVIALTLFPT
+81 LLNGIIIALTLLPT
-95 AAGVGVWLLW
+95 AAGVGVWFLLG
-105 SKLSKQTTIARQEIE
+105 KLSKQTTIARQEIE
-120 SLRYDTISQLKFLI
+120 SLRYDTLSQLKLLI
-134 SDAETILGEIQ
+134 SDAESILGEIQ
-145 QQSHPAD
+145 HQSHPAD

-175 KQLLS
+175 QQLLTA
-180 PGDYAKQGDACFF
+180 GDYAKQGDACFF
-193 ENRYEDAIIAY
+193 ENRYEDAIAAY
-204 DRALQ
+204 NQALQ

-220 RGVVLTRMQRYQEA
+220 RGVVLTRMQRYPEA

-241 TAIRPN
+241 TTIRPT

-255 GVVLLELQQ
+255 GVVLLELQK
-264 YPEAIVCY
+264 YPEAIGCY

-292 FSKMQQYE
+292 FSKMQE
-300 QAVIS
+300 
-305 YNQALQIKNDYTDA
+305 
-319 WNNRGVAFSKMQQY
+319 Y

-361 SKLQKY
+361 SKLEKY
-367 EAAIESY
+367 EAAIDSY
-374 DNAAKIRPDF
+374 DNAGKIRPDF

-396 LQGKIDLAIE
+396 LQGKIELAIE

-435 DAFKQLIGH
+435 EAFKQLIN

>member
-1 MKIANQV
+1 MEIANQV
-8 AIAKA
+8 FITKA
-13 MRLSSIFRMSTIAIA
+13 MRLSSIFRTSISSIA
-28 LLTILVGGDAVS
+28 LSTILVCASSVF
-40 ASEPRVSTL
+40 ASEPRATAL
-49 LAQQKLEQL
+49 LVQQQLSQEQL
-58 QLKEEIRDRVQEEVD
+58 KDEIRDRVQEEVD
-73 SAFGRTAV
+73 IAFG
-81 LLNGIVIALTLFPT
+81 LVIALTLFPT
-95 AAGVGVWLLW
+95 AAGVGVWFLL
-105 SKLSKQTTIARQEIE
+105 SKLSKQTTVARQEIE
-120 SLRYDTISQLKFLI
+120 SLHYDTISQLKLLI
-134 SDAETILGEIQ
+134 SDAESILGEIQ
-145 QQSHPAD
+145 HQSHPAAD
-152 VETDLLL
+152 ADTDLLL

-175 KQLLS
+175 QQLLTA
-180 PGDYAKQGDACFF
+180 GDYAKQGDACFF
-193 ENRYEDAIIAY
+193 ENRYQDAIAAY
-204 DRALQ
+204 DQALQ

-220 RGVVLTRMQRYQEA
+220 RGVVLTRMQRYPEA
-234 IASYEQA
+234 ITSYEKA
-241 TAIRPN
+241 TTIRPN

-255 GVVLLELQQ
+255 GVVLLELQKYQ
-264 YPEAIVCY
+264 EAIGCY

-292 FSKMQQYE
+292 FSKMQE
-300 QAVIS
+300 
-305 YNQALQIKNDYTDA
+305 
-319 WNNRGVAFSKMQQY
+319 Y

-367 EAAIESY
+367 EAAIDSY

-396 LQGKIDLAIE
+396 LQGQIDLAID

-425 EADLEKIREH
+425 EADLENIREH
-435 DAFKQLIGH
+435 EAFKQLIS